1 MLLLVLV
8 FLASVLLPAPVI
20 AQSGARCEPASR
32 VRSVSFA
39 GSPGFDDLTL
49 AASIVTHEAG
59 VMTRVFGIGTEPCL
73 DSLELRRDALRLA
86 VLHRQAGWFQAAVIP
101 ELDERNDGVR
111 VRFVIQPGV
120 PALIDSVLVTGL
132 PEGQSGRRPFDAA
145 LTALEGRRFDRP
157 AVDSAI
163 VSVLGRLRD
172 AGYGRANRPLL
183 RVSIDSL
190 NAKVALAMDFQVGEQ
205 LRIAAIHVNL
215 QPMAGKEARVDSAEV
230 VGLTGIKPGDR
241 YNASRLVTAQQ
252 ALYAS
257 EAFRLVLLDTVP
269 IAGPGSDTLIGLQF
283 SVAEAQTRSARAGV
297 GWATLDCFRTQGRL
311 VNRGFMGVGRRVELS
326 ARASKLGVGRPTNVA
341 PALCAPTVRQ
351 DPFSA
356 QVNYY
361 LGASLAGSHFFNTS
375 ARPNLSV
382 YSERRSEPFAYLR
395 ETTIGALFELNQRF
409 SRFWSGTAGFQYE
422 NGRTDVD
429 PVISCTR
436 FGQCQPEEIVLNSFG
451 RGIGIASGAA
461 VYDRTND
468 VINPSYGWRARME
481 QRAGVTVSERVSTLH
496 FYRSTVEAAGYQ
508 RMLRGIVGV
517 RLQAS
522 GVFAPGADL
531 VDGTPLLPQQERL
544 FVGGQNSVRGFQQN
558 LLGPVV
564 YVVSQVDT
572 VPLRDGSFG
581 LEAPQHSRYDRAV
594 PRGGTAMLVANL
606 EYRRGFRFLA
616 EQLQFVSFVD
626 AGALWETSSQ
636 HFEWSDLRYTP
647 GIGLRIVTPLGP
659 FRMDVG
665 YRPYRLAA
673 GRALYITPSGAS
685 GEPLF
690 YCASP
695 RTDPDAD
702 YGDVL
707 TCPSTFRPAE
717 GRSFLSR
724 LVFHFGLGQAF

>member
-1 MLLLVLV
+1 MFLLVLA
-8 FLASVLLPAPVI
+8 FLASALLPAPAI

-32 VRSVSFA
+32 IRSVSFA

-86 VLHRQAGWFQAAVIP
+86 VLHRQAGWFQASVLP
-101 ELDERNDGVR
+101 ELDGRKDGVR
-111 VRFVIQPGV
+111 VRFVIQPGA
-120 PALIDSVLVTGL
+120 PALIDSVEVSGL
-132 PEGQSGRRPFDAA
+132 PEDQSGRRPFDAA

-172 AGYGRANRPLL
+172 AGYGRANRPIM

-215 QPMAGKEARVDSAEV
+215 QPVAGKEARVDSAEV
-230 VGLTGIKPGDR
+230 VGLTGIRPGDR
-241 YNASRLVTAQQ
+241 YSASRLVSAQQ

-269 IAGPGSDTLIGLQF
+269 ITGPGSDTLIGLQF

-326 ARASKLGVGRPTNVA
+326 ARASKLGVGKPTNVA

-361 LGASLAGSHFFNTS
+361 LGANLMSSHFFNTS
-375 ARPNLSV
+375 ARPNISV

-409 SRFWSGTAGFQYE
+409 SSFWSGAAGFQYE

-451 RGIGIASGAA
+451 RGIGIASGSAI
-461 VYDRTND
+461 YDRTND
-468 VINPSYGWRARME
+468 VVNPSYGWRARME

-517 RLQAS
+517 RLQVS

-544 FVGGQNSVRGFQQN
+544 FAGGQNSVRGFQQN

-636 HFEWSDLRYTP
+636 RFEWSNLRYTP